1 MTTNALAALYRR
13 VSTDHQDNSLEV
25 QEAMNSEYCKR
36 LGIPTL
42 GQDYTDPDISG
53 SIPFSERE
61 GGKALLARLAFG
73 DVKHLVTAKQ
83 DRLGRDTLD
92 TIARSEERRVGKEG
106 RSR

>member
-1 MTTNALAALYRR
+1 MTTNSLAVLYRR

-36 LGIPTL
+36 MGIPTL
-42 GQDYTDPDISG
+42 AQDYTAPDISG
-53 SIPFSERE
+53 SVPFSERE

-83 DRLGRDTLD
+83 GRLRPASHDPNAPPPPTLV
-92 TIARSEERRVGKEG
+92 AG
-106 RSR
+106 